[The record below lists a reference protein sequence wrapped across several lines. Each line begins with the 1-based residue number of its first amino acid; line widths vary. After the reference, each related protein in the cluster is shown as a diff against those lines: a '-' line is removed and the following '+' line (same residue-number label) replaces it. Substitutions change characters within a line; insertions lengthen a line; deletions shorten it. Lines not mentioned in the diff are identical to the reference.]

1 MLKTRF
7 LLAFTAVASLTFAQ
21 ETAGITVDLNGATL
35 LHRTPVT
42 YPEAARTKNV
52 KGSVRLEVTLDAT
65 GNVSDARVLTGPEE
79 LRKAAL
85 QSVLGWHFAHET
97 AEIPENIVG
106 GGGVAACLG
115 IDPPIGQIHGK
126 SDS

>member
-7 LLAFTAVASLTFAQ
+7 LLAFTAVAGLTFAQ
-21 ETAGITVDLNGATL
+21 DPAGITVDLNGATL

-52 KGSVRLEVTLDAT
+52 KGSVTLEVTLDAT
-65 GNVSDARVLTGPEE
+65 GNVSDARVLTGLEE

-97 AEIPENIVG
+97 AGMRRQVTIGFNPPPG
-106 GGGVAACLG
+106 GAQAEFQGRVPA
-115 IDPPIGQIHGK
+115 
-126 SDS
+126 SSEE